1 MKYLSWAFERILF
14 WLMWCL
20 VANCRVGRMEGFRE
34 ESLILDLSVLEE
46 SWLRVGGIVN
56 LLFSA
61 EF

>member
-1 MKYLSWAFERILF
+1 MKNLIWAFERILF

-46 SWLRVGGIVN
+46 SWNCFVN
-56 LLFSA
+56 PLFSV
-61 EF
+61 ESDY